1 MPSLIRMTGPGDL
14 ISTGELAKRL
24 GFTPRTIQRWR
35 ERGWIKPAIVAPRSG
50 RARWIEADVREQ
62 LRQVDLTEDGD

>member
-1 MPSLIRMTGPGDL
+1 MTEPRDL

-50 RARWIEADVREQ
+50 RARWVEADVREQ
-62 LRQVDLTEDGD
+62 LRQVDLTEDDSE

>member
-1 MPSLIRMTGPGDL
+1 MTEPGDL

-35 ERGWIKPAIVAPRSG
+35 ERGWITPAIVAPRSG

-62 LRQVDLTEDGD
+62 LRQVDLTEEEGK